1 MNRRT
6 IGQGGA
12 KGRGALALATLAAG
26 LMLALAPAAGAQ
38 ESTVTAQT
46 LVDRAQIEDLLTR
59 YYYNLG
65 HASADSFSRF
75 YADDAE
81 LVLGPNSYK
90 GKAGIEG
97 AYKAAGANSPGRGRF
112 SFNVLL
118 SNPLV
123 VVHGDTATAQL
134 IFTEVVI
141 DKQGDAPRLLTQG
154 REYDNLVKVG
164 GQWRFQKRQITP
176 GAQEPPGWAG

>member
-1 MNRRT
+1 MNT
-6 IGQGGA
+6 QSIGRNGA
-12 KGRGALALATLAAG
+12 NWLGALGLAAC
-26 LMLALAPAAGAQ
+26 LVLAQGPAASAQ
-38 ESTVTAQT
+38 ETPMTAQT

-65 HASADSFSRF
+65 HASADSFSAF

-97 AYKAAGANSPGRGRF
+97 AYKAAGSNAPGRGAF

-123 VVHGDTATAQL
+123 VVHGNTATAQL
-134 IFTEVVI
+134 IFTEI
-141 DKQGDAPRLLTQG
+141 LMDTQGAPPRLLTQG
-154 REYDNLVKVG
+154 REYDHLVKVG

-176 GAQEPPGWAG
+176 GAQEPAGWPG